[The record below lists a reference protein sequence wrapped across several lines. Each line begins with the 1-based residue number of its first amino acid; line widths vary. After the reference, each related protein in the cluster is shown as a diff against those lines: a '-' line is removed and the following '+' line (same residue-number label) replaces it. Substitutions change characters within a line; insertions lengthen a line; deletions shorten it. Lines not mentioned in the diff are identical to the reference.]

1 MTNRP
6 GPLSPDQME
15 AYDRD
20 GFVVVQSGFS
30 EDELN
35 ALSLAA
41 DELAERMGPLTP
53 DNPRAR
59 SEVEKVGGHIILR
72 KVEPIIDVVPALETL
87 VYDPRM
93 TGPAAQIF
101 GEDVFLFEDKLNYKP
116 PLVGEK
122 YDLHQDYAYWQDFTD
137 RLITVTLLLDDATPE
152 NGCLRFIPGSH
163 KNGLIAKEND
173 HPRLITE
180 QIDDPSITV
189 DAPGQAGDLVVFSCY
204 TAHHSFA
211 NRTDK
216 GRRAV
221 LYTYNPLSDGDT
233 YATYKGAQAEQC
245 RAWEAA
251 QDS

>member
-59 SEVEKVGGHIILR
+59 SEVEKVGGRIILR

-122 YDLHQDYAYWQDFTD
+122 YDLHQDYAYWTAANTPNMCTAWIALQDTD
-137 RLITVTLLLDDATPE
+137 LE
-152 NGCLRFIPGSH
+152 NGVVGAPD
-163 KNGLIAKEND
+163 KN
-173 HPRLITE
+173 
-180 QIDDPSITV
+180 SI
-189 DAPGQAGDLVVFSCY
+189 
-204 TAHHSFA
+204 
-211 NRTDK
+211 R
-216 GRRAV
+216 
-221 LYTYNPLSDGDT
+221 
-233 YATYKGAQAEQC
+233 
-245 RAWEAA
+245 
-251 QDS
+251 